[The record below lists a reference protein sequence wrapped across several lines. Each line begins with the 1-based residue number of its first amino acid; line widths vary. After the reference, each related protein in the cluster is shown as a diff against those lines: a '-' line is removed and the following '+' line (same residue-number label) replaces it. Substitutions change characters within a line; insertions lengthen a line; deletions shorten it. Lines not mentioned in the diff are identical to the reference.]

1 MRDQSNKGAR
11 PRLARQTLGLYV
23 AQVGPKRS
31 YFYLGYLTSAIYVV
45 AHDVLTPLYI
55 GFLVDE
61 LIKPERNISSVNINL
76 WLLVVAQLA
85 AFVMARVTF
94 WFRNRVLTTTERNLN
109 MLVFNSYGRQEYGFF
124 TNNFVGSLVAR
135 AQRFTGTFKDLYD
148 MSLFALLNMV
158 IQLVGPVIIL
168 TRRAPIL
175 TGIFLAAA
183 VATLLTIRFTGK
195 RKSHILRANAAAG
208 SRLTGELA
216 DSLTNNLAI
225 KVFGSIGT
233 ERKRYFSAAE
243 QRRKAYMLQATTNE
257 KYRIIRTAVS
267 TGFLLATTFAL
278 VQLSL
283 ANTITIGT
291 IILVQLYLMRL
302 EQSLWDLNRLVERI
316 EETLADAAEM
326 TEVVLRDPL
335 VQDTAEPIDLR
346 ISKGVVSFDAVDF
359 RYPDAHQEDVLFRDL
374 GLTIPAG
381 QKVGLV
387 GPSGGG
393 KTTLTKLLLRF
404 IDIQSGAITI
414 DDQDITAARQD
425 DVRSNIAYVPQEP
438 LLFHRSI
445 RENIAYGDPDATE
458 EEVIEAAKLAHAH
471 DFITKLP
478 EGYDT
483 LVGERGVKLSGGEK
497 QRVAIARAMLK
508 KSPIVVL
515 DEATSALDS
524 KSEKA
529 IVAALDNLMHGR
541 TTIVIA
547 HRLSTIR
554 KLDRIVV
561 LKEGEIVEDGTH
573 AELLKENGLYA
584 ELWSHQS
591 GEFLPEE

>member
-1 MRDQSNKGAR
+1 MRDKTNRGAR
-11 PRLARQTLGLYV
+11 PRMGRQTLQLYF
-23 AQVGPKRS
+23 AQIGPKRG
-31 YFYLGYLTSAIYVV
+31 YFHLGYLTSAVFVV
-45 AHDVLTPLYI
+45 ANDILTPLYL

-61 LIKPERNISSVNINL
+61 LIAIDRSAIRVNKLL
-76 WLLVVAQLA
+76 WLIVIIQIVAFA
-85 AFVMARVTF
+85 MARITF

-109 MLVFNSYGRQEYGFF
+109 MLVFDTYGRQEYSYF

-158 IQLVGPVIIL
+158 IQLFGPMIIL
-168 TRRAPIL
+168 THRAPIL
-175 TGIFLAAA
+175 TVIFLTAAI
-183 VATLLTIRFTGK
+183 ATLLTIKFTGK
-195 RKSHILRANAAAG
+195 KKGQILRANSAAS

-225 KVFGSIGT
+225 KVFGSFGS
-233 ERKRYFSAAE
+233 ERKRFYSAAE
-243 QRRKAYMLQATTNE
+243 HRREAYLHQALTSE
-257 KYRIIRTAVS
+257 KYRIVRSAVS
-267 TGFLLATTFAL
+267 VGFFLATTIAL
-278 VQLSL
+278 VRLSL
-283 ANTITIGT
+283 SNAITIGT
-291 IILVQLYLMRL
+291 VILVQLYLIRL
-302 EQSLWDLNRLVERI
+302 EQSLWDLNRLVERV
-316 EETLADAAEM
+316 EESLADSAEM
-326 TEVVLRDPL
+326 TEVVLRQPL
-335 VQDTAEPIDLR
+335 VNDVATPINLEIAKGD
-346 ISKGVVSFDAVDF
+346 ISFVDVNF
-359 RYPDAHQEDVLFRDL
+359 RYHDANKDDILFRHL
-374 GLTIPAG
+374 SLSIPAG

-404 IDIQSGAITI
+404 MDIQSGAITI
-414 DDQDITAARQD
+414 DGQDITQAKQN
-425 DVRSNIAYVPQEP
+425 DVRSSIAYVPQEP

-445 RENIAYGDPDATE
+445 KENIAYGDPSASEDE
-458 EEVIEAAKLAHAH
+458 IIKAAKLAHAH
-471 DFITKLP
+471 DFIAKLP
-478 EGYDT
+478 QGYDT

-529 IVAALDNLMHGR
+529 IVAALDNLMAGR

-561 LKEGEIVEDGTH
+561 LKDGKIVEDGTH